1 MRIKDIKTKRPWKR
15 IRPQGYLSHGRF
27 SSVEEPNI
35 PHDIVNFDIVTQAD
49 FLREFYPT
57 GHSINDPSIYP
68 DIYREEILDV
78 LDENGEETGKKTRRL
93 YKELVPRYA
102 FAFQQIIT
110 IKQIVHL
117 CGNDIQFELIKD
129 KPTESEIR
137 TFTTYREGWLE
148 KDMEIAFYGCVKS
161 VKITG
166 DGAIV
171 GYIENGKFGYKVLS
185 FLNGDTIYPHFSN
198 TGELELFAR
207 SYFDYDEEGDIIVE
221 WIEVWDKTYLTRMRK
236 TGEKYKNVIDKITE
250 SLGANGYKVVSR
262 KVHGFRFVPVAYYR
276 DNDGPCWSPSQD
288 SIDGFELSFSQ
299 MAHNNQAYGEP
310 ILVFQGEGENVDINH
325 DLNGTIKTL
334 SMGPDDKAS
343 YLQSQSASESY
354 MKQIDTLYKMIYK
367 MSFIVD
373 PPELKSGDLPAAALK
388 ILYSPAVEKAMCD
401 ANDFKNLLND
411 LAKIFSYG
419 YGVEKG
425 DTIGFTNLPVT
436 CWIKPYV
443 HVNESAIM
451 ADLAI
456 GVQNGFVSRQTAS
469 EKATFYTTPSDW
481 DRIIREKKEEQEAD
495 LLYQIKSSNN
505 QTNDNAE

>member
-1 MRIKDIKTKRPWKR
+1 
-15 IRPQGYLSHGRF
+15 
-27 SSVEEPNI
+27 
-35 PHDIVNFDIVTQAD
+35 
-49 FLREFYPT
+49 
-57 GHSINDPSIYP
+57 
-68 DIYREEILDV
+68 
-78 LDENGEETGKKTRRL
+78 
-93 YKELVPRYA
+93 
-102 FAFQQIIT
+102 
-110 IKQIVHL
+110 
-117 CGNDIQFELIKD
+117 
-129 KPTESEIR
+129 
-137 TFTTYREGWLE
+137 
-148 KDMEIAFYGCVKS
+148 
-161 VKITG
+161 
-166 DGAIV
+166 
-171 GYIENGKFGYKVLS
+171 
-185 FLNGDTIYPHFSN
+185 
-198 TGELELFAR
+198 
-207 SYFDYDEEGDIIVE
+207 
-221 WIEVWDKTYLTRMRK
+221 
-236 TGEKYKNVIDKITE
+236 
-250 SLGANGYKVVSR
+250 
-262 KVHGFRFVPVAYYR
+262 
-276 DNDGPCWSPSQD
+276 
-288 SIDGFELSFSQ
+288 
-299 MAHNNQAYGEP
+299 
-310 ILVFQGEGENVDINH
+310 
-325 DLNGTIKTL
+325 
-334 SMGPDDKAS
+334 
-343 YLQSQSASESY
+343 
-354 MKQIDTLYKMIYK
+354 